1 MIYAPSLPVFRRDA
15 GPTAEGV
22 IWSTVTGTYSDA
34 IGRAFRQRY
43 AEAFGRPP
51 GRSLAGSAYDQVH
64 MLAQAW
70 SRAADVHR
78 FADVAAEL
86 RRISHRG
93 VNGSYFLGDPD
104 QTGRSYPL
112 ETADPSLGQAHLVF
126 QVQDGV
132 DRILH
137 PSPYA
142 ESGFRLPAWLAPA
155 GRGGRVRPPALPAH
169 GRW

>member
-1 MIYAPSLPVFRRDA
+1 MIYAPSLPAFRRDA
-15 GPTAEGV
+15 GAAAEGV

-34 IGRAFRQRY
+34 IGRAFRHRY
-43 AEAFGRPP
+43 TEAFGRPP

-64 MLAQAW
+64 MLVQAW

-137 PSPYA
+137 PTPYA
-142 ESGFRLPAWLAPA
+142 ESGLRLPAWLAPP
-155 GRGGRVRPPALPAH
+155 GRPCRIRPRALPAP
-169 GRW
+169 GTW